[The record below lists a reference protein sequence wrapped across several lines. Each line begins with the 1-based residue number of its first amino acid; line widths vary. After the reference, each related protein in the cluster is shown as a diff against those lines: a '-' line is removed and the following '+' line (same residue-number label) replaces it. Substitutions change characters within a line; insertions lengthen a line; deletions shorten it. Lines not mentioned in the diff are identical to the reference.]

1 MLMAFPA
8 HPARRPALIAG
19 ASSGIGAATAE
30 YLAAA
35 GYPVALA
42 ARRMDKLQEL
52 ADTIAAAGGEAVAV
66 PVDVTDPQSVT
77 EGIAKAQAAIGPL
90 EVVVIGAGDLAV
102 GLSYETTPEQFA
114 DQVDIH
120 LTGAYRIYRAAIG
133 DMVDRGRGDIVF
145 IGSDVTQRP
154 RPWSSAYVAAKSG
167 IDGLVA
173 TIQLE
178 LEGTGVRAGVVRPGQ
193 TLTGMGMN
201 LDQATVEGMLNDWI
215 RHGLARHGNF
225 LAPEHIAQAV
235 AAMVAM
241 PRGAHMRVVE
251 VEAEGALAA
260 SGEPAE
266 NPEAGRIAESEATD
280 PTDRSGGHG

>member
-1 MLMAFPA
+1 MAFIP
-8 HPARRPALIAG
+8 HPERRPVLVAG

-30 YLAAA
+30 WLAAE

-42 ARRMDKLQEL
+42 ARRLERLQES
-52 ADTIAAAGGEAVAV
+52 ADKIIAAGGEAVAV
-66 PVDVTDPQSVT
+66 PLDVTDEQSVLDCV
-77 EGIAKAQAAIGPL
+77 AKAEAALGPV
-90 EVVVIGAGDLAV
+90 EIAIAGAGDLAV
-102 GLSYETTPEQFA
+102 GLSYHTSPEDFA
-114 DQVDIH
+114 DQINIH
-120 LTGAYRIYRAAIG
+120 LNGAYRLYRAVIG
-133 DMVDRGRGDIVF
+133 GMIDRARGDFVF
-145 IGSDVTQRP
+145 IGSDVAIRP

-201 LDQATVEGMLNDWI
+201 LDPKDTEDMLNDWI

-235 AAMVAM
+235 AAMVSM
-241 PRGAHMRVVE
+241 PRGAHMRAVE
-251 VEAEGALAA
+251 VEAEGAI
-260 SGEPAE
+260 P
-266 NPEAGRIAESEATD
+266 
-280 PTDRSGGHG
+280 RSKRDTTSDQTGTGS